1 MPIRFSIVVIAYKR
15 KTYLLEAVKSALNQN
30 YPRENFE
37 VVVVKAFHDE
47 VIDRHLKDL
56 GVVTVFSD
64 TEFQGVSLADA
75 LSACSCDI
83 ICLLDDDD
91 LFTPDKLSKIS
102 EVYMSNPG
110 LAVAVNSY
118 DIIDFRGEIVETD
131 FGLSERK
138 LQKNKGLMVWEY
150 PFYDLEFMIMDLNML
165 FNSSRISFN
174 RSILPSVISIS
185 RNISFMVDILFV
197 LLGIAEKK
205 TIASLPQ
212 VLTHYRVHEEN
223 ISLTVNRRN
232 LVEKL
237 TVSHTRVLK
246 DTEALAAFFYKPD
259 TKLSEYFHLW
269 GSMERLKL
277 SMLHSTRKELA
288 MSAFFFIRYVCR
300 NYSSL
305 SIFRSRLFNKRSIV
319 LSIAF
324 VPFFLVSPSTAR
336 RMRLALPF

>member
-1 MPIRFSIVVIAYKR
+1 MALRFSIVIIAYKR

-37 VVVVKAFHDE
+37 VVVVKGFHDE
-47 VIDRHLKDL
+47 FIDRHLKDL

-75 LSACSCDI
+75 LSACSGDI

-118 DIIDFRGEIVETD
+118 DIIDCRGEIVESD
-131 FGLSERK
+131 FGLTERK

-150 PFYDLEFMIMDLNML
+150 PFYDLESMIMDLNML

-174 RSILPSVISIS
+174 RSILSSVTSIS

-197 LLGIAEKK
+197 LLGIVEKK
-205 TIASLPQ
+205 TEQNNSQPLAS
-212 VLTHYRVHEEN
+212 
-223 ISLTVNRRN
+223 
-232 LVEKL
+232 
-237 TVSHTRVLK
+237 
-246 DTEALAAFFYKPD
+246 
-259 TKLSEYFHLW
+259 
-269 GSMERLKL
+269 
-277 SMLHSTRKELA
+277 
-288 MSAFFFIRYVCR
+288 
-300 NYSSL
+300 
-305 SIFRSRLFNKRSIV
+305 
-319 LSIAF
+319 
-324 VPFFLVSPSTAR
+324 FL
-336 RMRLALPF
+336 